1 MERQKIFWVVLSV
14 SVFVVIVLVVGVF
27 LLRQRPPSAAALG
40 PGTVNPI
47 SGPGTQIYEYQ
58 REAPVTQP
66 GSQPGGDTETMRF
79 YIGEGQD
86 TQGQPQTG
94 AGAAESTVG
103 GTGTQQSQPQGA
115 QAAGSKAVPA
125 KPAAQAKAPAQSKPP
140 ARVIDYWIQ
149 TGAYK
154 SQGRAEELATQLSG
168 KGLAGRVFT
177 SSSKGQTLYRV
188 RIGPY
193 GNKSEAEKFLT
204 LVKQIQGLEAS
215 YISQVAVS
223 KSVN

>member
-27 LLRQRPPSAAALG
+27 LLRQRPPSAVALG
-40 PGTVNPI
+40 PGTVNPVA
-47 SGPGTQIYEYQ
+47 GPGTQIYEYQ
-58 REAPVTQP
+58 REAPVAQP
-66 GSQPGGDTETMRF
+66 EGTTETMRF

-86 TQGQPQTG
+86 SQAQPNASATEQPTGVTATQLP
-94 AGAAESTVG
+94 
-103 GTGTQQSQPQGA
+103 QPQGA
-115 QAAGSKAVPA
+115 PASGSKAPPT
-125 KPAAQAKAPAQSKPP
+125 KPVAQAAAPAQSKPSP
-140 ARVIDYWIQ
+140 RAIDYWIQ
-149 TGAYK
+149 TGSYK
-154 SQGRAEELATQLSG
+154 SQGRAEELATQLGG

-177 SSSKGQTLYRV
+177 STSKGQTLYRV

-193 GNKSEAEKFLT
+193 GNKSEAEKFLA

>member
-27 LLRQRPPSAAALG
+27 LLRQRPPSAVAL
-40 PGTVNPI
+40 
-47 SGPGTQIYEYQ
+47 GPGTQIYEYQ
-58 REAPVTQP
+58 REAPAAQS
-66 GSQPGGDTETMRF
+66 GNQPGGDTETMRF

-86 TQGQPQTG
+86 TQGQPQTSG
-94 AGAAESTVG
+94 GAAEQP
-103 GTGTQQSQPQGA
+103 TGITATQQAPPQGA
-115 QAAGSKAVPA
+115 QASASKAASA
-125 KPAAQAKAPAQSKPP
+125 KPTAQAKAPAQLKTP

-149 TGAYK
+149 TGSYK
-154 SQGRAEELATQLSG
+154 SQARAEELATQLGG

-177 SSSKGQTLYRV
+177 STSKGQTLYRV

-193 GNKSEAEKFLT
+193 GNKSEAGKFLT

-223 KSVN
+223 KNVN